1 MMEVTLAIAVTP
13 KICKEYAPL
22 GQETY
27 QTSMQASELTLVS
40 TEIATTP
47 PTTIQTMLLRRDPT
61 RVRTTLIPRVLL
73 AFKMS
78 GLRTLI
84 EDLESTNSEE
94 SPSRRNLSSAVSSQ
108 TMPSLERS
116 TNHKLFARRSL
127 RPSPKLKSVTESSFR
142 RLPAQFKLSR

>member
-13 KICKEYAPL
+13 KICREYAPL

-27 QTSMQASELTLVS
+27 QTSMQASELTLVN
-40 TEIATTP
+40 TGIATTP

-84 EDLESTNSEE
+84 ED
-94 SPSRRNLSSAVSSQ
+94 
-108 TMPSLERS
+108 
-116 TNHKLFARRSL
+116 
-127 RPSPKLKSVTESSFR
+127 
-142 RLPAQFKLSR
+142 